1 MFMVQWCISDD
12 YDIAGWLVG
21 WLADRKLWSEVMGGV
36 GGQTLVM
43 GWYGG

>member
-1 MFMVQWCISDD
+1 MVDVYGISDD
-12 YDIAGWLVG
+12 YDIARLAGLAG
-21 WLADRKLWSEVMGGV
+21 LADRKLWSEVMGGV

>member
-1 MFMVQWCISDD
+1 MFMVSVMIMTLL
-12 YDIAGWLVG
+12 AGWLG